1 MEPEINPIRSARAE
15 YQARRRLQS
24 VDLYFRSPEELAQHR
39 AAAEAGGYS
48 NFNAWLLQM
57 LANATS
63 GTVYPPEYVGGLKR
77 EVDKLRGWLDTA
89 RDEASDY
96 RVQVKLLQAQ
106 RDTLLTLLHG
116 LPEGGE
122 VAAMVRMIAFRQ
134 AGRTRGSSR
143 AHAASSGGSVKT
155 RLITR
160 GTGSFSLGSGLASFR
175 AW

>member
-1 MEPEINPIRSARAE
+1 MEPQTPKTRSSRAE

-24 VDLYFRSPEELAQHR
+24 VELYFRSPEELAEHR
-39 AAAEAGGYS
+39 LAAEAGGYS

-63 GTVYPPEYVGGLKR
+63 GSVYPPEYIEGLKR
-77 EVDKLRGWLDTA
+77 EVEKLRSWLDTA

-96 RVQVKLLQAQ
+96 RGQVKLLQAQ

-122 VAAMVRMIAFRQ
+122 VAARFLEQATTKGAIA
-134 AGRTRGSSR
+134 
-143 AHAASSGGSVKT
+143 
-155 RLITR
+155 
-160 GTGSFSLGSGLASFR
+160 
-175 AW
+175 